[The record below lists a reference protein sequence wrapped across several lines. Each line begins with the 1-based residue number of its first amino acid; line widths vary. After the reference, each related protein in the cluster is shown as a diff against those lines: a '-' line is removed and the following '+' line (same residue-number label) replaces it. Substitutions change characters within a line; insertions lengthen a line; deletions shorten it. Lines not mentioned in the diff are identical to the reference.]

1 MKTTAY
7 YYKHSNTF
15 GMDFTAIN
23 TAPATISNPENDNH
37 IPHGRH

>member
-1 MKTTAY
+1 MKTTSY

-15 GMDFTAIN
+15 GMDFTAIE
-23 TAPATISNPENDNH
+23 APAYDSNPENDNH

>member
-1 MKTTAY
+1 MKTYKY

-15 GMDFTAIN
+15 DTDFTADM
-23 TAPATISNPENDNH
+23 APATISNPENDNH